1 MTNKNFVQLIKN
13 NAQNKNALHTQEPL
27 TIQKTIKSS
36 RGILKGDK
44 KTKTGVALQRKLSA

>member
-1 MTNKNFVQLIKN
+1 MTNKNFVQFIKN

-44 KTKTGVALQRKLSA
+44 KTKTDVALQRKLSA